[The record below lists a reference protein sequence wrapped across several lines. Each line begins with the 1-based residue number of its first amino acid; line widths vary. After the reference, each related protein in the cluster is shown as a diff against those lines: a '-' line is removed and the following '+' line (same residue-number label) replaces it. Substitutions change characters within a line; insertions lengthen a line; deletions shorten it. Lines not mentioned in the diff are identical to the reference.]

1 MNSEWDIWCVSD
13 HLHAETPYITALVV
27 QFRPLRENISEY
39 VYSYR
44 LPRVQ
49 SESRAVSFSNGKWE
63 MELEFTLGQI
73 LKRYS
78 QYKVLFLGFI

>member
-1 MNSEWDIWCVSD
+1 M
-13 HLHAETPYITALVV
+13 
-27 QFRPLRENISEY
+27 SEY

-49 SESRAVSFSNGKWE
+49 SEIRAVSFSNGKWE